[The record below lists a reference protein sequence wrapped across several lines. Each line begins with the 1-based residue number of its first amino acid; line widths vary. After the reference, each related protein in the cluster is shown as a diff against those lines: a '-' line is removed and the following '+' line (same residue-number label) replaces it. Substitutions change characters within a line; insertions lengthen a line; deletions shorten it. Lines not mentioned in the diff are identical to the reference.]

1 MIKYTLMFLLIL
13 YTSIVGAQNYSDK
26 DKVLENQAS
35 RTLSEQLAIVQQES
49 NAVSS
54 RVPFN
59 LFTQNS
65 VLIDQV
71 GFNNKTSI
79 NVASNDSSIN
89 LLQIGDNNEALI
101 TLNSEKIREK
111 VFQIGNDNLFI
122 DFSLSSAT
130 LHQSDIIQN
139 GSYNEIISVGKNSL
153 SQKIQITQNGTGRSA
168 YVIHNQ

>member
-1 MIKYTLMFLLIL
+1 MHKYGLILFLIL
-13 YTSIVGAQNYSDK
+13 YPAIVGAQNYSDK
-26 DKVLENQAS
+26 DEVLESQAS
-35 RTLSEQLAIVQQES
+35 RTLSEQLTIVQQES

-54 RVPFN
+54 RASLN

-79 NVASNDSSIN
+79 NVASNDSRIN

-101 TLNSEKIREK
+101 TLNSETIREN
-111 VFQIGNDNLFI
+111 VLQIGNDNLFV
-122 DFSLSSAT
+122 DFSLSRAAF
-130 LHQSDIIQN
+130 HQSDIIQN
-139 GSYNEIISVGKNSL
+139 GNYNEIISVGKNSL

-168 YVIHNQ
+168 YVIHN